1 MLRRAVEHVVS
12 DSSFQF
18 PVEPA
23 ATALQQAKSVLE
35 WVSLQENAVELLRFE
50 ESLLGELKSTV
61 PSCVSDSRS
70 FVTARSDM
78 CRSYHNVRTSASFA
92 ALWSSFIQKVT
103 GHALPEPTFYQE
115 VTDLMFEELI
125 ALSISHPT
133 S

>member
-1 MLRRAVEHVVS
+1 MLRRAVVHVVS

-78 CRSYHNVRTSASFA
+78 YGATQCTHFSIICSPVEFLHSEGNWTCTTRAYILPRSH
-92 ALWSSFIQKVT
+92 
-103 GHALPEPTFYQE
+103 
-115 VTDLMFEELI
+115 
-125 ALSISHPT
+125 
-133 S
+133 